1 MPPAIACQPVYRRAP
16 RGAIVRLAARAAL
29 LLLSGVGAAGGLAA
43 SEPAGDHVSTL
54 DPVSVQ
60 AGTASMVGNAESA
73 NAGIVTR
80 AQIEARTN
88 YRAAEMLEAIP
99 GLVVT
104 QHSGEGKATQLY
116 LRGFN
121 LDHGTDLRTTVDG
134 MLVNQ
139 RSHSHGHGWTDL
151 NFLIP
156 ELVSRIDFH
165 KGPFYAN
172 EGDFSAAGAA
182 ALVYADRL
190 PKGIASLGLGQHGFR
205 RALLADSPKF
215 GDGHLLY
222 ALESMRNDGPWVHPD
237 RFHKTNAVLRYSEG
251 TAVNG
256 FNLSLMAY
264 AARWNATDQIPLR
277 AVDDGSLSRLDTIDP
292 SSGGRAAR
300 YSLSGAWRRSTDAG
314 LTRVQAYL
322 IQRSL
327 DLYSNFTY
335 FLDDPLRGDQFA
347 QPDRRNSAGFQLSH
361 TWQHLLGGRESET
374 VLGLQ
379 FEHDNIRNGLN
390 RTQARQLLSV
400 TRQDRIRES
409 SLAAY
414 AETTTYW
421 TDRAR
426 TIAGLRGDSYRFRVR
441 SDRADN
447 SGDASAGIVS
457 PKFALI
463 FGPWNKT
470 EVYFHAGHGFHS
482 NDARGTT
489 IRVDPASGDPVD
501 RVAALARI
509 QGREIG
515 LRTEYFAGMHTTLS
529 LYELTS
535 ASELLF
541 VGDAGTTEASRPS
554 RRTGIELAHQ
564 WRVDRNWTL
573 DAAYAHARARFR
585 DADPAGSFI
594 PGAVEGVGSLALSF
608 SDLGPWSGALQLRL
622 FGPRPLIEDNSV
634 RSRGT
639 RGFNG
644 RIGYRIDTRTR
655 VEAEIFNLTNRRDS
669 AIDYYYESQL
679 RNEAAPVGDIHFH
692 PVEPRS
698 LRITLTHQFR

>member
-1 MPPAIACQPVYRRAP
+1 M
-16 RGAIVRLAARAAL
+16 LASLAAGARAA
-29 LLLSGVGAAGGLAA
+29 
-43 SEPAGDHVSTL
+43 PDDAGDHISHL

-60 AGTASMVGNAESA
+60 GGNASMVGNAESA

-80 AQIEARTN
+80 EQIEARTN
-88 YRAAEMLEAIP
+88 YRAAEVLEAVP

-104 QHSGEGKATQLY
+104 QHSGEGKATQMY

-165 KGPFYAN
+165 KGPFYAS
-172 EGDFSAAGAA
+172 EGDFSSAGSAS
-182 ALVYADRL
+182 LVYADRL
-190 PKGIASLGLGQHGFR
+190 PNGIASLGLGQKGYR
-205 RALLADSPKF
+205 RALLADSPQV
-215 GDGHLLY
+215 GNGHLLY
-222 ALESMRNDGPWVHPD
+222 ALETMSNNGPWIHPD
-237 RFHKTNAVLRYSEG
+237 RFNKANAVLRYSEG
-251 TAVNG
+251 NLANG
-256 FNLSLMAY
+256 FNLSAMAY
-264 AARWNATDQIPLR
+264 TARWNSTDQIPLR
-277 AVDDGSLSRLDTIDP
+277 AVQSGELSRFDTIDP
-292 SSGGRAAR
+292 TSGGRSAR
-300 YSLSGAWRRSTDAG
+300 YSLSGGWRRSNEAG
-314 LTRVQAYL
+314 QTRINAYV

-347 QPDRRNSAGFQLSH
+347 QPDRRTSTGFQASH

-374 VLGLQ
+374 VVGVQ
-379 FEHDNIRNGLN
+379 FEHDNIHNALN

-400 TRQDRIRES
+400 VRQDRIRES
-409 SLAAY
+409 SLAAF
-414 AETTTYW
+414 AENTTIW
-421 TDRAR
+421 TDRVR
-426 TIAGLRGDSYRFRVR
+426 TIAGLRADSHRFRVR
-441 SDRADN
+441 SDRAEN
-447 SGDASAGIVS
+447 SGTASAGIAN

-463 FGPWNKT
+463 LGPWKKT
-470 EVYFHAGHGFHS
+470 EFYLNAGYGFHS

-489 IRVDPASGDPVD
+489 IRVDPRSGDPVD
-501 RVAALARI
+501 RVAPLVRI
-509 QGREIG
+509 KGREAG
-515 LRTEYFAGMHTTLS
+515 VRSEYFEGMQTTVS

-541 VGDAGTTEASRPS
+541 VGDAGITEPSRPS

-564 WRVDRNWTL
+564 WRIDRNWTF

-585 DADPAGSFI
+585 DADPAGNFI
-594 PGAVEGVGSLALSF
+594 PCAVEGVGSLALSF
-608 SDLGPWSGALQLRL
+608 RNLGPWFGALQFRE

-634 RSRGT
+634 RSKGT
-639 RGFNG
+639 RTFNG
-644 RIGYRIDTRTR
+644 RIGYRIDPRTR

-669 AIDYYYESQL
+669 AIDYYYESRL

-698 LRITLTHQFR
+698 LRITLTHNFR